1 MLMKNL
7 FRWLHGV
14 WAFIGASSCILL
26 AAAKGGHP
34 PAIVFVPIAAA
45 IWLAGHLLLWVSHKL
60 AIRGK
65 NLAESKNI
73 ASGKWPVTIILLA
86 IVCGAIFIFGLF
98 GIIWQLLFERDWLR
112 ELAIP
117 LLYWIPASACF
128 FGILLRRDWS
138 RILAGSGFM
147 LVAAIL
153 LFEMAASAMRAYRNS
168 TTEWLMVIAIFFLL
182 VLFGLYVL
190 RSPKI
195 KAFYSG
201 GSHLS

>member
-1 MLMKNL
+1 MVMKNV
-7 FRWLHGV
+7 FRWIHGV
-14 WAFIGASSCILL
+14 WAVIGAGTCILL

-34 PAIVFVPIAAA
+34 PGLVFVPIAAA

-65 NLAESKNI
+65 NLAQSKNI

-98 GIIWQLLFERDWLR
+98 GITWQLLFERDRLR

-117 LLYWIPASACF
+117 LLYWIPASVCF

-153 LFEMAASAMRAYRNS
+153 LFEMAASAMRGYRNS
-168 TTEWLMVIAIFFLL
+168 TTEWLMVVVIFFLL

-195 KAFYSG
+195 KAFYT
-201 GSHLS
+201 GSS

>member
-1 MLMKNL
+1 MVMKNV
-7 FRWLHGV
+7 FRWIHAV
-14 WAFIGASSCILL
+14 WALIGASSCILL

-34 PAIVFVPIAAA
+34 PGLVFIPIAAA

-60 AIRGK
+60 AIQGK

-117 LLYWIPASACF
+117 LLYWIPASVCF

-147 LVAAIL
+147 LVAVIL
-153 LFEMAASAMRAYRNS
+153 LFEMAASSMRGYRNS
-168 TTEWLMVIAIFFLL
+168 TTEWLMVVVIFFLL

-201 GSHLS
+201 GRH

>member
-7 FRWLHGV
+7 FRWIHAV
-14 WAFIGASSCILL
+14 WAIIGASSCILL

-34 PAIVFVPIAAA
+34 PGLVFVPVAAA
-45 IWLAGHLLLWVSHKL
+45 IWLAGHLLLWVGHKL

-98 GIIWQLLFERDWLR
+98 GIIWQLLFERDWRR
-112 ELAIP
+112 ELALP
-117 LLYWIPASACF
+117 LLYWIPTSLCF

-138 RILAGSGFM
+138 RILAGGGFM

-153 LFEMAASAMRAYRNS
+153 LFEMAASAMRGYRNS
-168 TTEWLMVIAIFFLL
+168 TIEWLMVIAIFFLL
-182 VLFGLYVL
+182 VLIGLTVL

-201 GSHLS
+201 GSH

>member
-1 MLMKNL
+1 MLTKNL
-7 FRWLHGV
+7 FRWIHAV
-14 WAFIGASSCILL
+14 WAIIGASSCILL

-45 IWLAGHLLLWVSHKL
+45 IWLAGHLLLWLSHKL

-65 NLAESKNI
+65 NLAQSKNI
-73 ASGKWPVTIILLA
+73 APGKWPVTIILLA

-98 GIIWQLLFERDWLR
+98 GIAWQLLFERDWLR

-117 LLYWIPASACF
+117 VLYWIPASVCF

-153 LFEMAASAMRAYRNS
+153 LFEMVASAMRGYRNS
-168 TTEWLMVIAIFFLL
+168 TTEWLMVVAIFFLL
-182 VLFGLYVL
+182 VLFGLYIL
-190 RSPKI
+190 RSSRI

-201 GSHLS
+201 STH